1 MGNCG
6 LRTVCLAYRD
16 MDIDIEQVWDEQE
29 KVEVDLTLLAIVG
42 IKDPLRPEVPDAV
55 RQCKEAGIVVRMVT
69 GDNLCTAKRIGT
81 ECGIYDEKHGI
92 AMEGK
97 QFREMSDEEV
107 DRILPKLQILA
118 RSSPTDK
125 YRLVQRL
132 KALGEIV
139 AVTGGTIVQNL

>member
-1 MGNCG
+1 MS
-6 LRTVCLAYRD
+6 LAYRD

-29 KVEVDLTLLAIVG
+29 KVEIELTLLAIVG
-42 IKDPLRPEVPDAV
+42 IKDPLRPEVPNAV

-69 GDNLCTAKRIGT
+69 GDNITTAKRIGN
-81 ECGIYDEKHGI
+81 ECGIYDEKKGI

-125 YRLVQRL
+125 FRLVQRL
-132 KALGEIV
+132 KSLGEIV
-139 AVTGGTIVQNL
+139 AVTGGKHSLQ